1 MTQTEFIPIKDAT
14 AALKGSIKA
23 IVIKESDLKAGTTN
37 NKDWTK
43 RTFTLEDPS
52 GSIEITTWNE
62 DIKKFKVGYT
72 YEIIN
77 PWWKEYEGKPQLDL
91 GKYAQ
96 VSVVGSENTPTET
109 TQEYVSPTPAPEHE
123 SPVPTPETSSIKGQ
137 VAGMKAHDNCWAVAI
152 EEAKKVYLV
161 ENIQI
166 PDSDKIRD
174 LNLKDRMILAQVYY
188 KKLMDFEIHGG
199 KK

>member
-1 MTQTEFIPIKDAT
+1 MTQTEFISIQEAT

-23 IVIKESDLKAGTTN
+23 IVTNESDLKSGTTN
-37 NKDWTK
+37 GKDWTK
-43 RTFTLEDPS
+43 RSFTLEDPS
-52 GSIEITTWNE
+52 GSIEMTTWNE

-96 VSVVGSENTPTET
+96 VSVVGSENA
-109 TQEYVSPTPAPEHE
+109 PAEQSQPSSEEH
-123 SPVPTPETSSIKGQ
+123 VPPSIKGA
-137 VAGMKAHDNCWAVAI
+137 VSGFSSHENCWAVAV
-152 EEAKKVYLV
+152 EQAKLTYPS
-161 ENIQI
+161 ENNMT
-166 PDSDKIRD
+166 S
-174 LNLKDRMILAQVYY
+174 RMILAQVFY
-188 KKLMDFEIHGG
+188 KKLMDFEIHGA

>member
-14 AALKGSIKA
+14 ATLKGSIKA
-23 IVIKESDLKAGTTN
+23 IVTKESDLKAGTTN
-37 NKDWTK
+37 GKDWTK
-43 RTFTLEDPS
+43 RSFTLEDSS
-52 GSIEITTWNE
+52 GSIEITTWN
-62 DIKKFKVGYT
+62 DDTKKFKVGYS

-96 VSVVGSENTPTET
+96 VTVVGSENTPTEAT
-109 TQEYVSPTPAPEHE
+109 QPQEYTSPTP
-123 SPVPTPETSSIKGQ
+123 SPTSSIKGQ

-152 EEAKKVYLV
+152 EEAKKVYPV

-174 LNLKDRMILAQVYY
+174 LYLKDRMILAQVYY
-188 KKLMDFEIHGG
+188 KKLMDFEIHGA

>member
-1 MTQTEFIPIKDAT
+1 MSTDFITITEAK

-23 IVIKESDLKAGTTN
+23 IVINESDLKAGTTN
-37 NKDWTK
+37 GKDWTK
-43 RTFTLEDPS
+43 RSFTIEDSS
-52 GSIEITTWNE
+52 GRIEMTTWNE
-62 DIKKFKVGYT
+62 DVKKFKVGYT
-72 YEIIN
+72 YEIVN

-96 VSVVGSENTPTET
+96 VTMVRSDKAPTEA
-109 TQEYVSPTPAPEHE
+109 TQPQEHE
-123 SPVPTPETSSIKGQ
+123 SPTPSSKHEAPVQSPTSSIKGQ

-152 EEAKKVYLV
+152 EEAKKVYPV
-161 ENIQI
+161 ENIRI